1 MAGMISGCATY
12 PTRTRRSSLSR
23 ADDPREGERLR
34 YDGVH
39 MRTLLW
45 STALVLL
52 AAEASAQPLLDEQQY
67 VEQVLAGSLEARV
80 AEQEAALER
89 AGTVGAGLWPN
100 PSLSWQRERT
110 GSGSRAGESQDV
122 WTVSVPLVLSGRLG
136 LESEAAGQ
144 QAQAAEAL
152 LARARAELRHEATRT
167 FAGVLAAQERRA
179 TLEASLATLERLAEV
194 IATQERAGEASG
206 HERLRIELEVAVVAD
221 ALQGAVVEERQA
233 RAQALR
239 LLGSQ
244 VAALPTLQ
252 GTLGAERPLP
262 EEGAL
267 RAGLETQR
275 ADLRALSLEARGA
288 EAARRAAG
296 RSWIPEPTLQG
307 GVQLLDAGQ
316 PGAGTG
322 YVVGVALPLPLFDR
336 GQGEVARAL
345 ARRELAEARR
355 AALLH
360 AAQTRLASALEAVSG
375 RRERLARHRAEVLAR
390 AEELRRIAL
399 AAFRGGSAE
408 LLVLVDAERA
418 AREARLSA
426 IELAI
431 AVVEAET
438 DLLLLAGVHDGA
450 SPRSATR

>member
-1 MAGMISGCATY
+1 
-12 PTRTRRSSLSR
+12 
-23 ADDPREGERLR
+23 
-34 YDGVH
+34 
-39 MRTLLW
+39 MRTILW

-52 AAEASAQPLLDEQQY
+52 AGGASAQPVLEEQQY
-67 VEQVLAGSLEARV
+67 VEQVLEGSLEARV
-80 AEQEAALER
+80 AEREAALGR
-89 AGTVGAGLWPN
+89 AGRVGAGLWPN
-100 PSLSWQRERT
+100 PALSWQREQA
-110 GSGSRAGESQDV
+110 GSGGRAGERQDAV
-122 WTVSVPLVLSGRLG
+122 MASVPLVLSGRLG
-136 LESEAAGQ
+136 LEAEAAGQ

-152 LARARAELRHEATRT
+152 LMRARAELRHEATRT
-167 FAGVLAAQERRA
+167 FAVLLATQERRA
-179 TLEASLATLERLAEV
+179 TLEASLAALKRLAEV
-194 IATQERAGEASG
+194 IAARERAGEAAG
-206 HERLRIELEVAVVAD
+206 YERLRIELEAAAVAD
-221 ALQGAVVEERQA
+221 AFQGAVLDERQA

-239 LLGSQ
+239 LLGPQ

-262 EEGAL
+262 EEAAL

-275 ADLRALSLEARGA
+275 ADLRALSFEARSM

-307 GVQLLDAGQ
+307 GVQLLDTGQ

-336 GQGEVARAL
+336 GQGEAARAE

-360 AAQTRLASALEAVSG
+360 AAQSRLSGALEAVSG

-390 AEELRRIAL
+390 AEELRRIAM
-399 AAFRGGSAE
+399 AAYRGGSAE

-418 AREARLSA
+418 SREARLTA
-426 IELAI
+426 IELAV

>member
-1 MAGMISGCATY
+1 
-12 PTRTRRSSLSR
+12 
-23 ADDPREGERLR
+23 
-34 YDGVH
+34 
-39 MRTLLW
+39 MRTILW

-52 AAEASAQPLLDEQQY
+52 AGGASAQPVLDERQY
-67 VEQVLAGSLEARV
+67 VEQVLEGSLEARV
-80 AEQEAALER
+80 AEREAALGR
-89 AGTVGAGLWPN
+89 AGRVGAGLWPN
-100 PSLSWQRERT
+100 PSLSWQREQA
-110 GSGSRAGESQDV
+110 GSGGRAGERQDV
-122 WTVSVPLVLSGRLG
+122 VLASVPLVLSGRLG
-136 LESEAAGQ
+136 LEAEAAGHQ
-144 QAQAAEAL
+144 VQAAEAL
-152 LARARAELRHEATRT
+152 LMRARAELRHEATRT
-167 FAGVLAAQERRA
+167 FAVLLAAQERRA
-179 TLEASLATLERLAEV
+179 TLEASLATLTRLAEV
-194 IATQERAGEASG
+194 IAARERAGEAAG
-206 HERLRIELEVAVVAD
+206 YERLRIELEAAAVAD
-221 ALQGAVVEERQA
+221 AFQGAVLDERQA

-239 LLGSQ
+239 LLGPQ

-262 EEGAL
+262 EEAVL

-275 ADLRALSLEARGA
+275 ADLRALSLEARSM
-288 EAARRAAG
+288 EAALRAAG

-307 GVQLLDAGQ
+307 GVQLLDTGQ

-336 GQGEVARAL
+336 GQGEAARAE
-345 ARRELAEARR
+345 ARRALAEARR

-360 AAQTRLASALEAVSG
+360 AAQSRLSGALEAVSG

-390 AEELRRIAL
+390 AEELRRIAM
-399 AAFRGGSAE
+399 AAYRGGSAE

-418 AREARLSA
+418 SREARLTA
-426 IELAI
+426 IELAV

>member
-1 MAGMISGCATY
+1 
-12 PTRTRRSSLSR
+12 
-23 ADDPREGERLR
+23 
-34 YDGVH
+34 
-39 MRTLLW
+39 MRTILW

-52 AAEASAQPLLDEQQY
+52 AGGASAQPVLEEQQY
-67 VEQVLAGSLEARV
+67 VEQVLEGSLEARV
-80 AEQEAALER
+80 AEREAALGR
-89 AGTVGAGLWPN
+89 AGRVGAGLWPN
-100 PSLSWQRERT
+100 PALSWQREQA
-110 GSGSRAGESQDV
+110 GSGGRAGERQDAV
-122 WTVSVPLVLSGRLG
+122 MASVPLVLSGRLG
-136 LESEAAGQ
+136 LEAEAAGQ

-152 LARARAELRHEATRT
+152 LMRARAELRHEATRT
-167 FAGVLAAQERRA
+167 FAVLLATQERRA
-179 TLEASLATLERLAEV
+179 TLEASLAALKRLAEV
-194 IATQERAGEASG
+194 IAARERAGEAAG
-206 HERLRIELEVAVVAD
+206 YERLRIELEAAAVAD
-221 ALQGAVVEERQA
+221 AFQGAVLDERQA

-239 LLGSQ
+239 LLGPQ

-262 EEGAL
+262 EEAAL

-275 ADLRALSLEARGA
+275 ADLRALSLEASSA
-288 EAARRAAG
+288 ETARRVAG

-336 GQGEVARAL
+336 GQGEAARAE

-360 AAQTRLASALEAVSG
+360 AAQSRLSGALEAVSG

-390 AEELRRIAL
+390 AEELRRIAM
-399 AAFRGGSAE
+399 AAYRGGSAE

-418 AREARLSA
+418 SREARLTA
-426 IELAI
+426 IELAV